1 MKKLFFTQV
10 STIHFQVRLDLSI
23 KYSGMPQTPEPSEHG
38 DDLGVDTDREDEDAY
53 AADGEKE
60 GSEPQAPKEG

>member
-1 MKKLFFTQV
+1 M
-10 STIHFQVRLDLSI
+10 RLDLSI

-38 DDLGVDTDREDEDAY
+38 DDLRADTDRKDEDAD

-60 GSEPQAPKEG
+60 GSEPQTPKEG